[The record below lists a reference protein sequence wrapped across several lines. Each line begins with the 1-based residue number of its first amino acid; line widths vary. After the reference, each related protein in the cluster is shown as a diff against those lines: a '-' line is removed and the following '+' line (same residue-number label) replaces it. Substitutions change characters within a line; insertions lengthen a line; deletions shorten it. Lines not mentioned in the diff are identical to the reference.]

1 MKRMSNAALLGFED
15 RLRREIEEIERQ
27 IRELTLEKQA
37 LERQL
42 LKARRAST
50 VLSDVSRK
58 NSLTR
63 ILVEEKI
70 LDALRGAKRS
80 LSNSQLYR
88 EAQAIDADLKS
99 STFRTYLH
107 RMKARGLIL
116 TAGTN
121 GNWRLPSQQVVLKT
135 FHKQVT

>member
-1 MKRMSNAALLGFED
+1 MIRPASEGFED

-27 IRELTLEKQA
+27 IRELTHEKQA

-50 VLSDVSRK
+50 ALSDVSRK
-58 NSLTR
+58 NSLNR

-70 LDALRGAKRS
+70 LDALRATNKS

-88 EAQAIDADLKS
+88 ETRKIDANLNA

-107 RMKARGLIL
+107 RMKVRGLIVS
-116 TAGTN
+116 AGTN
-121 GNWRLPSQQVVLKT
+121 GHWKAAQGQ
-135 FHKQVT
+135 